1 MREVLTTFVDEQVR
15 VHTHCSAAC
24 SITQQISVKV
34 GESQSSMLIN
44 SFISHLGAHV
54 PEGEARVVERG
65 LRSLDQLPLGGR
77 ASDGLGHSAAAAAG
91 GGGGPRARRLLPAA
105 C

>member
-1 MREVLTTFVDEQVR
+1 
-15 VHTHCSAAC
+15 
-24 SITQQISVKV
+24 
-34 GESQSSMLIN
+34 MLIN
-44 SFISHLGAHV
+44 SRISHLGAHV

-65 LRSLDQLPLGGR
+65 LRGLDQLPLGGR
-77 ASDGLGHSAAAAAG
+77 TSDGLGHSAAAAGGG